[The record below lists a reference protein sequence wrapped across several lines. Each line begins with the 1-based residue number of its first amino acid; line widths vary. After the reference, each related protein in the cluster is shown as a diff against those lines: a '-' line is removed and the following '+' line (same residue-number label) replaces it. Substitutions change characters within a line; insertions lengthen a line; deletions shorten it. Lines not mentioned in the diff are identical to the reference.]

1 MYAELRMG
9 INESV
14 LESLAA
20 RYRTYLEERRYAPQ
34 TRHIYLSCVAHFARW
49 ATSVGHS
56 PKQIDDAAIDRFLNE
71 HLPQCTCPRP
81 VRRVH
86 LDHRSALKL
95 FLKVV
100 QEGDQAQTSDQKDH
114 IGQELRRF
122 DLFMMQVKGLAASTR
137 RQRMRIVGRCLAEL
151 FGARQIIAQQIKPAD
166 LRRFMIAGYP
176 TWSAGS
182 RNLIA
187 GSLRGYIRFRA
198 LLGDPV
204 QHLAFAVP
212 PVANWRLATL
222 PSVLSETDIVRFL
235 RSFDQSPPSGKRAYA
250 IARCLADLGLRANEV
265 ARLRLEDI
273 DWHGGI
279 IRLAAN
285 KSRRTDVLPLPLE
298 TGRAIAAYLSM
309 ERPVTANRAVFVRH
323 VAPYDDPIGP
333 GVVRKIVIAAFRRC
347 GWAHSHVHILR
358 HSAASRLL
366 AAGTP
371 LKEIADILRHRNL
384 DTTAIYTKVDMTRLT
399 AVALSWPGSRP

>member
-1 MYAELRMG
+1 MPLAMLIMFGDPTGVLLQRRDAMYAELRMG
-9 INESV
+9 LDESV
-14 LESLAA
+14 LELLTA
-20 RYRTYLEERRYAPQ
+20 RYRRYLEERRYASQ
-34 TRHIYLSCVAHFARW
+34 TRHIYLSCVAHFARR
-49 ATSVGHS
+49 ATSIGHS
-56 PKQIDDAAIDRFLNE
+56 PTQIDEAAIDRFLNE

-100 QEGDQAQTSDQKDH
+100 REGDQVATPDQKDD
-114 IGQELRRF
+114 IGRELHRF

-137 RQRMRIVGRCLAEL
+137 RQRVRIVGRFLVER
-151 FGARQIIAQQIKPAD
+151 FGARPIVIQQIKPAD

-176 TWSAGS
+176 TWNAGS

-187 GSLRGYIRFRA
+187 GSLRSYIHFRA

-204 QHLAFAVP
+204 QHLACAVP

-222 PSVLSETDIVRFL
+222 PSVLSEADVVRFL
-235 RSFDQSPPSGKRAYA
+235 RSFDQSEPSGKRAYA

-285 KSRRTDVLPLPLE
+285 KSRRTDVLPLPME
-298 TGRAIAAYLSM
+298 TG
-309 ERPVTANRAVFVRH
+309 VR
-323 VAPYDDPIGP
+323 
-333 GVVRKIVIAAFRRC
+333 
-347 GWAHSHVHILR
+347 SQ
-358 HSAASRLL
+358 
-366 AAGTP
+366 
-371 LKEIADILRHRNL
+371 
-384 DTTAIYTKVDMTRLT
+384 LT
-399 AVALSWPGSRP
+399 